1 MFKRVIVIGA
11 LIALTGCATNQQSGQ
26 AIGAITGAIVGNSV
40 GGGAGK
46 AAATFIGTV
55 VGSEVGR
62 NIGAS
67 MDRPPQVVVQQQPP
81 VVVHEVIREQPR
93 VINVDPTRPD
103 YSVCDQWNY
112 KERQACY
119 KGAEAR
125 ARAEENRRIQDA
137 YRMGRGQ

>member
-40 GGGAGK
+40 GSGAGK

-62 NIGAS
+62 NVGAS

-81 VVVHEVIREQPR
+81 VVVREQPR

-119 KGAEAR
+119 KGADAR
-125 ARAEENRRIQDA
+125 ARAEEHRRIQEA
-137 YRMGRGQ
+137 YRLGRGQ